1 MKRRLRGLDEFVL
14 PDFVGRMGRIAR
26 RKKAAWLAML
36 FAAVI
41 AGSLIGLL
49 L

>member
-1 MKRRLRGLDEFVL
+1 MEQRLRGLNEFVV

-26 RKKAAWLAML
+26 RKKAAWFTML